1 MSGDKFKRSLVCAA
15 AIAKACSMIENLEC
29 VISFRSTGQ
38 VGNGGNSMAMIVVAY
53 DSTKQSISEMK
64 KLLPMMTANGG
75 TPEGLCFDATMKD
88 ILGQAKGKDAYF
100 VNFSDGAPYHSQ
112 SGKNGSYNGDVAY
125 DHTRKQIN
133 KMKANGLKVLSYFIS
148 EHSSGGSD
156 RTAFERMYG
165 KDAQF
170 INVKSINEVAKTMNA
185 KFLEINN

>member
-1 MSGDKFKRSLVCAA
+1 MSGDKFKQSLTCAA

-38 VGNGGNSMAMIVVAY
+38 VGNNSNSMAMIVVAY

-64 KLLPMMTANGG
+64 ILLPMMTANGG

-100 VNFSDGAPYHSQ
+100 VNFSDGAPYHTEM
-112 SGKNGSYNGDVAY
+112 GVGGSYSGEVAH
-125 DHTRKQIN
+125 DHTRKQVN
-133 KMKANGLKVLSYFIS
+133 KMKANGLKILSYFITDYA
-148 EHSSGGSD
+148 GND
-156 RTAFERMYG
+156 RSVFERMYG
-165 KDAQF
+165 KDSQF